1 MLDSSHH
8 SLRKLKKV
16 QHLKPEDKDFLLFL
30 MTLND
35 DEFTMLINSMST
47 EDCMKVAVMIQEA
60 KDEFYDDVMEAE
72 GMPEAFEIT
81 KRIKAKLNET

>member
-8 SLRKLKKV
+8 SLRKSKKV

-30 MTLND
+30 MSLKD
-35 DEFTMLINSMST
+35 DEFTMLLNSMSA

-60 KDEFYDDVMEAE
+60 KDEFYDDIMEAE
-72 GMPEAFEIT
+72 GMPEAFAVT

>member
-1 MLDSSHH
+1 
-8 SLRKLKKV
+8 V

-30 MTLND
+30 MSLKD
-35 DEFTMLINSMST
+35 DEFTMLLNSMSA

-60 KDEFYDDVMEAE
+60 KDEFYDEIMEAE

>member
-1 MLDSSHH
+1 M
-8 SLRKLKKV
+8 SLK
-16 QHLKPEDKDFLLFL
+16 
-30 MTLND
+30 D
-35 DEFTMLINSMST
+35 DEFTMLLNSMSA

-60 KDEFYDDVMEAE
+60 KDEFYDEIMEAE